1 MGSELMVW
9 DSYAFIRRQLVAKHG
24 GMKNPAGAVPRQV
37 KSSKGKG
44 KGAAFLAFAFLLL
57 PFSFLWSGC
66 APRPQAVRLR
76 LYAGAGLRDAVEALT
91 AAFAEQTGIA
101 VDADYAGS
109 GVLISRAKGDPQA
122 DLFLPGDVWY
132 VDRLEEVTGNI
143 AERAQVSYFVP
154 TIIVAKGNP
163 KKVASLQDFARPDL
177 KVALG
182 NPQACQIGRLCVDIF
197 AQAGLDSTALNAKES
212 FTVNELGLWVQMKDV
227 DAAVVWDAVAQ
238 GIRDE
243 VDLIEIPE
251 AVNQISTV
259 VCARLKSAPRP
270 NEAQRFLEFLV
281 SPAGRRILNENGY
294 RTERP
299 YR

>member
-1 MGSELMVW
+1 MK
-9 DSYAFIRRQLVAKHG
+9 DG
-24 GMKNPAGAVPRQV
+24 GMKNLAGA
-37 KSSKGKG
+37 
-44 KGAAFLAFAFLLL
+44 ALLL
-57 PFSFLWSGC
+57 WAAWFGGC
-66 APRPQAVRLR
+66 EQRQEAIRLR
-76 LYAGAGLRDAVEALT
+76 LYAGAGLRDAVEALA
-91 AAFAEQTGIA
+91 AAFEGETGIA
-101 VDADYAGS
+101 VDVDYAGS
-109 GVLISRAKGDPQA
+109 GVLITRAKGDPQA
-122 DLFLPGDVWY
+122 DLFMPGDVWY
-132 VDRLEEVTGNI
+132 VDRLQEITGNV
-143 AERAQVSYFVP
+143 AERTQVSYFVP

-163 KKVASLQDFARPDL
+163 KNVSSLQDFARADL

-197 AQAGLDSTALNAKES
+197 AKAGLDSAALNAKES

-227 DAAVVWDAVAQ
+227 DAAIVWDAVAQ

-243 VDLIEIPE
+243 VQIIEIPE

-270 NEAQRFLEFLV
+270 QEAERFLEFLV
-281 SPAGRRILNENGY
+281 SPTGRRILNENGY